1 MKNWT
6 MSKKTNHKAN
16 ARLAALYAKLPKVNC
31 IGRCFVAC
39 GPVPMARLEA
49 DNMRKADSQRRL
61 PMIRQDVSCIYLT
74 ANKRCGVYDA
84 RPLVCRVWGTTKG
97 MSCMHG
103 CVPDRWLS
111 AVEFVEIGKQIEQLG
126 GGLVVSGPH
135 GLEDVGTTFMDL
147 NNMRPTDE
155 VARLEEMTKT
165 ARALHGG
172 RIVGIS
178 PAAENSFVD
187 VNEIVTKYHEKHKP
201 PVVAATGA
209 MKPPEV
215 QRLLG
220 EIKTMK
226 TKHFVAT
233 RYKP

>member
-1 MKNWT
+1 
-6 MSKKTNHKAN
+6 MSKKTNQKAN
-16 ARLAALYAKLPKVNC
+16 ARLAALYAQLPKVNC
-31 IGRCFVAC
+31 IGRCAISC

-111 AVEFVEIGKQIEQLG
+111 AVEFAKIGKQVEKLG
-126 GGLVVSGPH
+126 GGLVVSGPD
-135 GLEDVGTTFMDL
+135 GLEDVGTSFKDL
-147 NNMRPTDE
+147 NTRQRSPE
-155 VARLEEMTKT
+155 EFERFERLEEMTKT

-172 RIVGIS
+172 RIVGIIPS
-178 PAAENSFVD
+178 TENSWTDIDQV
-187 VNEIVTKYHEKHKP
+187 VRERRAAARGKP
-201 PVVAATGA
+201 
-209 MKPPEV
+209 
-215 QRLLG
+215 
-220 EIKTMK
+220 
-226 TKHFVAT
+226 
-233 RYKP
+233 